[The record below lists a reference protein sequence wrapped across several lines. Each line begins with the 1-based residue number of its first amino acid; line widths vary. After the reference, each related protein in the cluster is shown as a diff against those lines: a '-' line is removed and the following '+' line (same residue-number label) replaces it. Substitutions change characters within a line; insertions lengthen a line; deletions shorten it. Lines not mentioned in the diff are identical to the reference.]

1 MRTTSFNQ
9 RKDKPMNKIQG
20 PIRVSIPA
28 AVAFDLARFQKSIAS
43 LVERLGCRTCFSGA
57 DCTFLHERDFVINEK
72 LEINP
77 SAGLSVQLPQ
87 DPIPIHRATAT
98 LSGNVGNNLKQIQEV
113 VANIAGRLGHPG
125 CCSGFDI
132 LFRQELDF
140 VVNEAGQI
148 RG

>member
-1 MRTTSFNQ
+1 MH
-9 RKDKPMNKIQG
+9 KIQG

-28 AVAFDLARFQKSIAS
+28 AVAYDLTAFQKSIAH

-72 LEINP
+72 LEIHP
-77 SAGLSVQLPQ
+77 SARASVQLPQ
-87 DPIPIHRATAT
+87 DPVPIRAAKAT
-98 LSGNVGNNLKQIQEV
+98 LSGKVGYNLKQIQEV
-113 VANIAGRLGHPG
+113 IANIAGRLGCAP

-132 LFRQELDF
+132 YFQHELDF

>member
-1 MRTTSFNQ
+1 
-9 RKDKPMNKIQG
+9 MNKIQG
-20 PIRVSIPA
+20 PIRISMPA
-28 AVAFDLARFQKSIAS
+28 AVAYDLAAFQESIAH

-72 LEINP
+72 SEVHP
-77 SAGLSVQLPQ
+77 SAGASVQLNPG
-87 DPIPIHRATAT
+87 PSPWRRVT
-98 LSGNVGNNLKQIQEV
+98 LSEKVGHNLKQIQGV

-140 VVNEAGQI
+140 VVNEDGQI
-148 RG
+148 RD

>member
-1 MRTTSFNQ
+1 
-9 RKDKPMNKIQG
+9 MNKIQG
-20 PIRVSIPA
+20 PIRISIPA
-28 AVAFDLARFQKSIAS
+28 AVAYDLAAFQKSIAH

-57 DCTFLHERDFVINEK
+57 DCTFLHERDFMVNEK
-72 LEINP
+72 LEVHP
-77 SAGLSVQLPQ
+77 SGGASVQVPQ
-87 DPIPIHRATAT
+87 DPVPMRAATAT
-98 LSGNVGNNLKQIQEV
+98 LSGKAGHNLKQIQEV

-132 LFRQELDF
+132 FFRQELDF

>member
-1 MRTTSFNQ
+1 M
-9 RKDKPMNKIQG
+9 DKIQG
-20 PIRVSIPA
+20 PIRVSMPA
-28 AVAFDLARFQKSIAS
+28 AVAYDLAAFQKSIAH

-72 LEINP
+72 LEIHP
-77 SAGLSVQLPQ
+77 STRTSVQLLENPN
-87 DPIPIHRATAT
+87 PSPWRAATAT
-98 LSGNVGNNLKQIQEV
+98 LSGKAGHNLKQIQEV

>member
-1 MRTTSFNQ
+1 M
-9 RKDKPMNKIQG
+9 DKIQG

-28 AVAFDLARFQKSIAS
+28 AVAYDLAAFQKSIAT
-43 LVERLGCRTCFSGA
+43 LVERLGCRPCFSGA

-72 LEINP
+72 LEIQP
-77 SAGLSVQLPQ
+77 SARASIQLPQ
-87 DPIPIHRATAT
+87 DPVPMRSARAT
-98 LSGNVGNNLKQIQEV
+98 LSGKVAYNLKQIQEV
-113 VANIAGRLGHPG
+113 VANIAGRLGCAA

-132 LFRQELDF
+132 HFQHELDF